1 MSHKYIFSFS
11 PKKFFTKNS
20 KVSFGNKMEFGN
32 FFFSNFLSAKVPAS
46 PISFSAFFSFSLSG
60 KISGR
65 GLIFFEGSNLLFS
78 RFFLYRKWHFLFSGK
93 NIFGFLLSTL
103 KKIWTDRNFTNL
115 EIWFLSSPW
124 EFSFAKKF
132 AWKLNLWDWCKIHT
146 HSFFSSF
153 FSFAHMPMGI
163 KHPANSAPFLCL
175 SMHIYHTHWLLP
187 PLCV

>member
-46 PISFSAFFSFSLSG
+46 PISFSAFFSLSLSG

-124 EFSFAKKF
+124 EFSFAKNLLENWIYETGVKF
-132 AWKLNLWDWCKIHT
+132 T
-146 HSFFSSF
+146 RTVSF
-153 FSFAHMPMGI
+153 
-163 KHPANSAPFLCL
+163 
-175 SMHIYHTHWLLP
+175 
-187 PLCV
+187 PLF

>member
-1 MSHKYIFSFS
+1 
-11 PKKFFTKNS
+11 
-20 KVSFGNKMEFGN
+20 MEFGN

-46 PISFSAFFSFSLSG
+46 PISFSAFFSLSLSG

-132 AWKLNLWDWCKIHT
+132 AWKLNLWDGCKIHT

-153 FSFAHMPMGI
+153 LVLPICPWASNTPQI
-163 KHPANSAPFLCL
+163 
-175 SMHIYHTHWLLP
+175 LP
-187 PLCV
+187 PSFVYLCIYTTLTDYFPRCVFSLGLCWSRHPCVFTTLSRK